1 MSTEPSSTSSQPYE
15 AIPNSPPTSPT
26 DSEVRSLPSSDASDS
41 IVSDLEESDAE
52 KEWRESLQQLE
63 MLLTLVLVPYV
74 GKYFGRRCAYWMW
87 GRYMEWQYPVEV
99 VMTSPSAFKGAG
111 AIEAATTL

>member
-1 MSTEPSSTSSQPYE
+1 MSTNPPSTPSQSY
-15 AIPNSPPTSPT
+15 ANIANSPPTSPT
-26 DSEVRSLPSSDASDS
+26 DSEIRSLPSSDASDS
-41 IVSDLEESDAE
+41 ITSDLEESDAE

-74 GKYFGRRCAYWMW
+74 GKYFGRRCAYWIW

-99 VMTSPSAFKGAG
+99 VMTSPAAFKGAG
-111 AIEAATTL
+111 VVEAATL